1 MLFMRFP
8 DTFSEVIEEKYFM
21 LPQIPKDFDS
31 DLVWAQYLLIQY
43 ILYWHTWTLLDD

>member
-1 MLFMRFP
+1 MCWKKLIVQDTKIHCLLMLFMRFP

-31 DLVWAQYLLIQY
+31 DLV
-43 ILYWHTWTLLDD
+43 